1 MTPLFQRAFE
11 YATGAALASPGVGG
25 RNRSYRVGAAIFNR
39 RRVLSVRHNSY
50 KTHPQLLK
58 YTDYPFLH
66 AEQAALIALGLDNCD
81 GCEIVVV
88 RVRKDGS
95 FAMAKPCSVCQELV
109 TEAGIRAVHFTTDN
123 GMLNTVGV
131 RQQLI

>member
-1 MTPLFQRAFE
+1 MTPLFQRAFD

-50 KTHPQLLK
+50 KTHPQLLR
-58 YTDYPFLH
+58 YTDFPFLH
-66 AEQAALIALGLDNCD
+66 AEQAAILAYGLDNCV

-88 RVRKDGS
+88 RVRRDGS
-95 FAMAKPCSVCQELV
+95 LAMAKPCHVCQ
-109 TEAGIRAVHFTTDN
+109 TFIRKAGIEAVHFTTDN
-123 GMLNTVGV
+123 GSVKSAA
-131 RQQLI
+131 I